1 MGLTV
6 SHGCFNA
13 PYSSFHWWRC
23 AIADA
28 VGIPLEKMEGF
39 CEPEDGDPI
48 AWCTL
53 QPDVLQ
59 ILLRHSDFEG
69 SIVTEDCGPLAARL
83 EEILPLLS
91 DNPEP
96 TLNARIPTRQFI
108 RGLRMAASSQQDVQF
123 W

>member
-13 PYSSFHWWRC
+13 PYSTFHWWRC

-28 VGIPLEKMEGF
+28 VSIELEKMEGF
-39 CEPEDGDPI
+39 CDPKDGDPI
-48 AWCTL
+48 IWSSL

-59 ILLRHSDFEG
+59 ILLRHSDWEG
-69 SIVTEDCGPLAARL
+69 SISSADCGPLAARL

-91 DNPEP
+91 DGPEAD
-96 TLNARIPTRQFI
+96 ARTPTRKFI
-108 RGLRMAASSQQDVQF
+108 RGLKMAASRHQDVTF
-123 W
+123 S